1 MKANIFM
8 EDREMSFRKFILCSN
23 MDYGFNAYLGMDGPI
38 YPPRVLPAGRVYQ
51 MVTNGMV
58 VFEHNPENPK
68 EKIRLTKENFNDES
82 KFTVKKEQKPPMFNG
97 QPLVYDETK
106 NETADQRLSEIIKN
120 AAANDASEN
129 TVEGDPEGE
138 ANNATEQP
146 SIEADQTQTQHL
158 TKAQRKALRRQQ
170 RLENAEAK
178 PSDPTESESDVNTSE
193 EASSENA

>member
-1 MKANIFM
+1 
-8 EDREMSFRKFILCSN
+8 MSFRKFILCSN

-82 KFTVKKEQKPPMFNG
+82 KFTIKKEQKPPMFNG

-120 AAANDASEN
+120 AAANDAPESTTE
-129 TVEGDPEGE
+129 VEPEGE
-138 ANNATEQP
+138 TDNVTEQP
-146 SIEADQTQTQHL
+146 SVEADQTQTQHL

-170 RLENAEAK
+170 RLENVESK
-178 PSDPTESESDVNTSE
+178 PSEPAESESDVNTSE
-193 EASSENA
+193 EVPSENA

>member
-1 MKANIFM
+1 M

-82 KFTVKKEQKPPMFNG
+82 KFTIKKEQKPPMFNG

-120 AAANDASEN
+120 AAANDAPESTTE
-129 TVEGDPEGE
+129 VEPEGE
-138 ANNATEQP
+138 TDNVTEQP
-146 SIEADQTQTQHL
+146 SVEADQTQTQHL

-170 RLENAEAK
+170 RLENVESK
-178 PSDPTESESDVNTSE
+178 PSEPAESESDVNTSE
-193 EASSENA
+193 EVPSENA